1 MTRRN
6 PKFQDNKK
14 NVSGKSIGKMRR
26 SEYHRVA
33 MLDIRREIPFK
44 YDIRK
49 IFEDAGVSPES
60 SATIIANIITKG
72 SRVSLK
78 EAKDYTRRMEET
90 EMIEH
95 DTCKKICSLLDQYR
109 KYR

>member
-1 MTRRN
+1 
-6 PKFQDNKK
+6 
-14 NVSGKSIGKMRR
+14 MRR

-33 MLDIRREIPFK
+33 MLDIRRETPFK

-49 IFEDAGVSPES
+49 IFEDAGVSSES
-60 SATIIANIITKG
+60 AATIIANIITKG

-78 EAKDYTRRMEET
+78 EAKEYAKRMEDT
-90 EMIEH
+90 NMIEQN
-95 DTCKKICSLLDQYR
+95 TYKKICSLLDQYR